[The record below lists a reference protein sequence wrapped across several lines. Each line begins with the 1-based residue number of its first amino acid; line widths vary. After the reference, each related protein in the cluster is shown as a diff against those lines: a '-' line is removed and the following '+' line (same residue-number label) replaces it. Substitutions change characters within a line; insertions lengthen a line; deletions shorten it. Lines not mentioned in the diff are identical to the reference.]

1 MRNQNTK
8 CQQIKQHLLQGIR
21 LNHFKAA
28 LPSENQLAK
37 RFTVSRMTARRALT
51 ELEND
56 GYVKRIQGKGTF
68 VKKRNFSQGYFKVQP
83 SWQQA
88 EELNVKLTTKVLQ
101 LQPVAEP
108 PQEVVERLQYKQQTI
123 LARRLHFFNEK
134 PVRYEIRFLRGD
146 LCGGILWEN
155 LEKISI
161 HELLVKKFN
170 LPLTKVWQRM
180 TALSMTKEI
189 AEIFHEP
196 PGHPAF
202 HIKRLTYTFEK
213 PVTFVEYYIRGEL
226 AFEDNFKPGEKI
238 DQKSL
243 GILY

>member
-1 MRNQNTK
+1 MRKQNTK
-8 CQQIKQHLLQGIR
+8 CLQIKQHLIQGIR
-21 LNHFKAA
+21 LHHFKGA

-51 ELEND
+51 ELENE
-56 GYVKRIQGKGTF
+56 GYVERIQGKGTF
-68 VKKRNFSQGYFKVQP
+68 VKKPDFSQGYFKVQP

-88 EELNVKLTTKVLQ
+88 EELNVKLTTKVLE
-101 LQPVAEP
+101 LQAIAEP
-108 PQEVVERLQYKQQTI
+108 PEEVACRLQYAQQTI

-161 HELLVKKFN
+161 HELLIKKYD

-180 TALSMTKEI
+180 TALCMTEEI
-189 AEIFHEP
+189 AEIFNESA
-196 PGHPAF
+196 GHPAF
-202 HIKRLTYTFEK
+202 HIKRLTYTFEN

-226 AFEDNFKPGEKI
+226 AFEDTFTPGRKI
-238 DQKSL
+238 DHNSFE
-243 GILY
+243 IAY